1 VPKARRIEEF
11 DDAQYKSIIRRNQMS
26 NNESTYKPATLAL
39 HAGQVPDPTTT
50 ARAVPIYSTT
60 SYVFHNTEHAANLF
74 GLREFGNIY
83 TRLMNPTT
91 DVLEKRLAALDG
103 GAAAL
108 AFASG
113 QAAITASLATI
124 VHSGQNFIS
133 ANSLYGGT
141 WTLFTQTFSKL
152 GIEVRF
158 FDPKRP
164 EEISKLVDK
173 NTRAVFIE
181 TPGNPKNDV
190 PDYRKITDL
199 AHQHGLPTIIDNTAL
214 TAALFR
220 PIEHG
225 FDIVVYSTTKFIG
238 GHGVHVGGA
247 IVDSGKFPWAKD
259 PAKWPEFTAPDPAYH
274 GIIFEEALRP
284 IGNIAYIIYVR
295 THWLRDTGAPQSPW
309 GSFLTLLGLE
319 TLHIRLERHSK
330 NASAVAEFLEKH
342 PAVEWVNYPGLLSH
356 PDYAS
361 AKKYLP
367 DGQGAIVG
375 FGIKGGKDAGAK
387 LINSVKLF
395 SHLANIGDAK
405 SLIIHPATTTHSQLT
420 PEEQVQTGVTQEYVR
435 LSVGI
440 EDVTDI
446 IADLDQALRQ
456 SQA

>member
-1 VPKARRIEEF
+1 LSDPTT
-11 DDAQYKSIIRRNQMS
+11 
-26 NNESTYKPATLAL
+26 TYRLATQAL

-50 ARAVPIYSTT
+50 ARAVPIYATT
-60 SYVFHNTEHAANLF
+60 SYVFHDTEHAANLF

-103 GAAAL
+103 GAAGL

-113 QAAITASLATI
+113 QAAITASLLTI
-124 VHSGQNFIS
+124 THAGQNFIS

-141 WTLFTQTFSKL
+141 WTLFTQTFAKL

-173 NTRAVFIE
+173 NTRAVYIE

-199 AHQHGLPTIIDNTAL
+199 SHTHGLPAIIDNTAL

-238 GHGVHVGGA
+238 GHGVHIGGA
-247 IVDSGKFPWAKD
+247 IVDSARFPWAKE
-259 PAKWPEFTAPDPAYH
+259 PQKWPEFTAPSPAYH
-274 GIIFEEALRP
+274 GMIFEEALRP
-284 IGNIAYIIYVR
+284 IGNIAYILHIR
-295 THWLRDTGAPQSPW
+295 TNWLRDTGSCQSPF

-319 TLHIRLERHSK
+319 TLHLRMQRHSE
-330 NASAVAEFLEKH
+330 NSLAVAKFLEKH
-342 PAVEWVNYPGLLSH
+342 PAVLWVNYPGLPSH
-356 PDYAS
+356 PDYAN

-367 DGQGAIVG
+367 DGQGAIIG
-375 FGIKGGKDAGAK
+375 FGIKGGKEAGVK
-387 LINSVKLF
+387 LINSIKLF

-420 PEEQVQTGVTQEYVR
+420 PEEQVQTGVTPEYVR
-435 LSVGI
+435 LSVGV
-440 EDVTDI
+440 EDVRDI
-446 IADLDQALRQ
+446 IADLDQALAAAQ
-456 SQA
+456 Q

>member
-1 VPKARRIEEF
+1 VS
-11 DDAQYKSIIRRNQMS
+11 DS
-26 NNESTYKPATLAL
+26 NPTYKLATQAL

-50 ARAVPIYSTT
+50 ARAVPIYATT
-60 SYVFHNTEHAANLF
+60 SYVFHDTAHAANLF

-83 TRLMNPTT
+83 TRLMNPTN

-103 GAAAL
+103 GAAGL

-113 QAAITASLATI
+113 QAAITASLLTI
-124 VHSGQNFIS
+124 THAGQNFIS

-141 WTLFTQTFSKL
+141 WTLFTQTFAKL

-164 EEISKLVDK
+164 EDLSKLVDK
-173 NTRAVFIE
+173 NTRAVYIE

-199 AHQHGLPTIIDNTAL
+199 AHSHGLPAIIDNTAL

-247 IVDSGKFPWAKD
+247 IVDSAKFPWAKD
-259 PAKWPEFTAPDPAYH
+259 PKKWPEFTAPDPAYH
-274 GIIFEEALRP
+274 GMIFEEALRP
-284 IGNIAYIIYVR
+284 VGNIAYILHIR
-295 THWLRDTGAPQSPW
+295 THWLRDTGACQSPF

-319 TLHIRLERHSK
+319 TLHLRLERHSK
-330 NASAVAEFLEKH
+330 NAQAVAEFLEKH
-342 PAVEWVNYPGLLSH
+342 PAVQWVNYPGLPGH
-356 PDYAS
+356 PDHAN

-367 DGQGAIVG
+367 DGQGAIIG
-375 FGIKGGKDAGAK
+375 FGIKGGKEAGVK
-387 LINSVKLF
+387 LINNVKLF

-420 PEEQVQTGVTQEYVR
+420 EQEQAQTGVTPEFVR

-440 EDVTDI
+440 EDVRDI
-446 IADLDQALRQ
+446 IADLDQALKA
-456 SQA
+456 SQG

>member
-1 VPKARRIEEF
+1 V
-11 DDAQYKSIIRRNQMS
+11 S
-26 NNESTYKPATLAL
+26 NNTPHLGTLAL
-39 HAGQVPDPTTT
+39 HAGQEPDPTTT
-50 ARAVPIYSTT
+50 ARAVPIYATT
-60 SYVFHNTEHAANLF
+60 SYVFHSTDHAANLF

-113 QAAITASLATI
+113 QAAITASLLTI

-133 ANSLYGGT
+133 VNSLYGGT
-141 WTLFTQTFSKL
+141 WTLFSQTFSKL

-158 FDPKRP
+158 FDP
-164 EEISKLVDK
+164 SKPDTLSQLVDK
-173 NTRAVFIE
+173 NTRAVFVE

-190 PDYRKITDL
+190 PDYRAITDL
-199 AHQHGLPTIIDNTAL
+199 AHRHKLPTIIDNTAL
-214 TAALFR
+214 TPALFR

-238 GHGVHVGGA
+238 GHGVHIGGA
-247 IVDSGKFPWAKD
+247 IVDSGKFLWAND
-259 PAKWPEFTAPDPAYH
+259 PQKWPEFTAPDPSYH
-274 GIIFEEALRP
+274 GMVFEEALRP
-284 IGNIAYIIYVR
+284 IGNIAYIIHIR
-295 THWLRDTGAPQSPW
+295 THWLRDTGGCQSPF

-319 TLHIRLERHSK
+319 TLHLRMERHAK
-330 NASAVAEFLEKH
+330 NAQTVAEFLLKH
-342 PAVEWVNYPGLLSH
+342 PAVLWVNYPGLPSH
-356 PDYAS
+356 PDHGNVQ
-361 AKKYLP
+361 KYLP
-367 DGQGAIVG
+367 DGAGAIVG
-375 FGIKGGKDAGAK
+375 FGIKGGAEAGVK

-420 PEEQVQTGVTQEYVR
+420 PEEQAQTGVTPEYVR

-440 EDVTDI
+440 EDVRDI
-446 IADLDQALRQ
+446 VADLDQALHA
-456 SQA
+456 SQR

>member
-1 VPKARRIEEF
+1 
-11 DDAQYKSIIRRNQMS
+11 MS
-26 NNESTYKPATLAL
+26 NNTPHLGTLAL
-39 HAGQVPDPTTT
+39 HAGQEPDPTTT
-50 ARAVPIYSTT
+50 ARAVPIYATT
-60 SYVFHNTEHAANLF
+60 SYVFHSTDHAANLF

-113 QAAITASLATI
+113 QAAITASLLTI

-133 ANSLYGGT
+133 VNSLYGGT
-141 WTLFTQTFSKL
+141 WTLFSQTFSKL

-158 FDPKRP
+158 FDP
-164 EEISKLVDK
+164 SKPDTLSQLVDK
-173 NTRAVFIE
+173 NTRAVFVE

-190 PDYRKITDL
+190 PDYRAITDL
-199 AHQHGLPTIIDNTAL
+199 AHRHKLPTIIDNTAL
-214 TAALFR
+214 TPALFR

-238 GHGVHVGGA
+238 GHGVHIGGA
-247 IVDSGKFPWAKD
+247 IVDSGKFLWAND
-259 PAKWPEFTAPDPAYH
+259 PQKWPEFTAPDPSYH
-274 GIIFEEALRP
+274 GMVFEEALRP
-284 IGNIAYIIYVR
+284 IGNIAYIIHIR
-295 THWLRDTGAPQSPW
+295 THWLRDTGGCQSPF

-319 TLHIRLERHSK
+319 TLHLRMERHAK
-330 NASAVAEFLEKH
+330 NAQTVAEFLLKH
-342 PAVEWVNYPGLLSH
+342 PAVLWVNYPGLPSH
-356 PDYAS
+356 PDHGNVQ
-361 AKKYLP
+361 KYLP
-367 DGQGAIVG
+367 DGAGAIVG
-375 FGIKGGKDAGAK
+375 FGIKGGAEAGVK

-420 PEEQVQTGVTQEYVR
+420 PEEQAQTGVTPEYVR

-440 EDVTDI
+440 EDVRDVV
-446 IADLDQALRQ
+446 ADLDQALHASLR
-456 SQA
+456 